1 MEGNHWAG
9 PGAGPVVTSL
19 ADRTIAAL
27 RATHEDLAAL
37 VPGLSGEQLKGP
49 SGASE
54 WSVAQ
59 VLSHLG
65 SGAEIGLA
73 GYRAAIDGTPEP
85 GPDFNPS
92 VWDRWNAMS
101 PQEQADGFLTHDEAL
116 IETLESLNPDQRES
130 LQIKL
135 GFLPAPLP
143 LAAIA
148 GMRLNEAAQHAW
160 DIRVAFT
167 PDAGLTDDAAAI
179 MAEQF
184 ADGLSF
190 LPGFLGK
197 PEALAQPAVVEIA
210 GSGFGFVIA
219 DGVSVT
225 NAVAAP
231 TATFNGPLEAAIRL
245 IGGRLK
251 PEFTPVGLEV
261 SGNVTIDQL
270 RKVFPGF

>member
-1 MEGNHWAG
+1 
-9 PGAGPVVTSL
+9 VTSL

-27 RATHEDLAAL
+27 RSNYDDLAAL
-37 VPGLSGEQLKGP
+37 VRELSSEQLSGR
-49 SGASE
+49 SGAAE

-65 SGAEIGLA
+65 SGAEIALA

-92 VWDRWNAMS
+92 VWDRWNALT
-101 PQEQADGFLTHDEAL
+101 PQEQADGYLEHDATLVATLEAL
-116 IETLESLNPDQRES
+116 TPEARES

-143 LAAIA
+143 LASIA
-148 GMRLNEAAQHAW
+148 GLRLNEAAQHAW
-160 DIRVAFT
+160 DIHVAFN
-167 PDAGLTDDAAAI
+167 PQAGLAEDAAAI

-184 ADGLSF
+184 AGGLSF

-197 PEALAQPAVVEIA
+197 PETLKQPAVVDIQA
-210 GSGFGFVIA
+210 SGFGFIIGDA
-219 DGVSVT
+219 VSVT
-225 NAVAAP
+225 DSVKSA
-231 TATFNGPLEAAIRL
+231 TATFVGPLEAAIRL

-251 PEFTPVGLEV
+251 PEFTAPGIEV
-261 SGNVTIDQL
+261 TGNVTLDDL
-270 RKVFPGF
+270 RRVFPGF